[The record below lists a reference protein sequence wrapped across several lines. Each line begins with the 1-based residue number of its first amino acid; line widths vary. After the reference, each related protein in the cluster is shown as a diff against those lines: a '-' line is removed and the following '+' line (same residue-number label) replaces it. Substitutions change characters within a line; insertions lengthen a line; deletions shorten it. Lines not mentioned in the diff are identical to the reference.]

1 MAKQDVIP
9 EGRFQC
15 YVTAANLRFHEL
27 KIIVPLKIEV
37 GDTMIEIDE
46 FMTVDPSLTTSGGKK
61 RAAFT
66 IEALETLG
74 ATDPVNEIMG
84 ALENEATSV
93 LLSGLDKPR
102 WVECVVKHANGYANI
117 SIYKPKTAADPA
129 SVKKAAAGLRSLAG
143 GKKGPDPFAPPPG
156 RGTPIAPPARR
167 EPARTGDPTPEEAAA
182 MAEEPGFPF
191 GANAPPAR

>member
-1 MAKQDVIP
+1 MASADKLP

-15 YVTAANLRFHEL
+15 YIAASNLRFFDL
-27 KIIVPLKIEV
+27 KIIVPLKIDAGGE
-37 GDTMIEIDE
+37 MIEVDE
-46 FMTVDPSLTTSGGKK
+46 FWTVDGSLVTSGGKK

-156 RGTPIAPPARR
+156 RGTPIAPPA
-167 EPARTGDPTPEEAAA
+167 EKLAIQIP
-182 MAEEPGFPF
+182 MAKL
-191 GANAPPAR
+191 RSL